1 MAAVLVGGPALA
13 AGATGTIGGGNNNGG
28 AAGTFKAKV
37 PGEKEFRD
45 YTAGRITIKIGVDE
59 KVAYCIDIHNELG
72 GVGTEYEESGWK
84 NSGVKNLDGIKW
96 VLTHGFSDSNT
107 ATEVAAAAGLPT
119 DTANLENLVYA
130 GTQAAIWHFS
140 DDLEMSTNPAG
151 SESETIIRKVYTYL
165 EGKAANAGK
174 NPEPAP
180 TLKITPD
187 KGTGTVGSLSG
198 PYTVQ
203 AAGGEITLTAT
214 GGKVVNESG
223 NPITSVKAGGKFW
236 VSADGEGE
244 VKVTAAGEVTVPV
257 GRVFV
262 HGEDQKIIL
271 AGEAKA
277 KASAELKITFGAAP
291 LLPVTGASVAVM
303 VGVGLVLL
311 VAGSFAVFTL
321 RRRRVRF
328 TAA

>member
-13 AGATGTIGGGNNNGG
+13 AGATGVIGGRPTEVGKFM
-28 AAGTFKAKV
+28 ATV
-37 PGEKEFRD
+37 PGEVEKE
-45 YTAGRITIKIGVDE
+45 YQAHRITLTVGTE
-59 KVAYCIDIHNELG
+59 TLPAYCIDIHHDLG
-72 GVGTEYEESGWK
+72 KAGTEYGESGWK
-84 NSGVKNLDGIKW
+84 NSGVKKLDEIKW
-96 VLTHGFSDSNT
+96 VLTHGLSEENT
-107 ATEVAAAAGLPT
+107 AAEVAAAAGVSTKT
-119 DTANLENLVYA
+119 DNLEDLVYA

-140 DDLEMSTNPAG
+140 DELTMSTAPAR
-151 SESETIIRKVYTYL
+151 SENETIIRDVYKYL
-165 EGKAANAGK
+165 KEKAENAGK

-203 AAGGEITLTAT
+203 AAEGDITLTAT
-214 GGKVVNESG
+214 GGKVVDESG

-236 VSADGEGE
+236 ISADSEGE
-244 VKVTAAGEVTVPV
+244 VKVTAAGEVKVPV

-262 HGEDQKIIL
+262 HGQEQKIIL
-271 AGEAKA
+271 AGAGKA
-277 KASAELKITFGAAP
+277 QASAELKITFGSAP

-311 VAGSFAVFTL
+311 VAGSFAVLTL

>member
-1 MAAVLVGGPALA
+1 MAAVLVGGPAMA
-13 AGATGTIGGGNNNGG
+13 AGATGTIGGGKNDV
-28 AAGTFKAKV
+28 GTFKAKV
-37 PGEKEFRD
+37 PSEKDFRD
-45 YTAGRITIKIGVDE
+45 YNAGRITIKIGDDE
-59 KVAYCIDIHNELG
+59 KVAYCIDIHHELG
-72 GVGTEYEESGWK
+72 KAGTEYEESGWR
-84 NSGVKNLDGIKW
+84 NAGVKKLDEIKW

-107 ATEVAAAAGLPT
+107 ATEVAAAAGVSAET
-119 DTANLENLVYA
+119 KNLEDLVYA

-140 DDLEMSTNPAG
+140 DDLEMSTAPAG
-151 SESETIIRKVYTYL
+151 SENETTIRKVYTYL
-165 EGKAANAGK
+165 KEKAENAGK

-203 AAGGEITLTAT
+203 AAGGEISLTAT
-214 GGKVVNESG
+214 GGKVVNEAG

-262 HGEDQKIIL
+262 HGSDQKIIL
-271 AGEAKA
+271 AGEATA
-277 KASAELKITFGAAP
+277 NASAELKITFAAAP

-311 VAGSFAVFTL
+311 VAGSFAVLTL